1 METVDS
7 LSRARDGIP
16 SRDIKN
22 EAVDEKPVLEPNAVE
37 RYQINEIMKTYE
49 NIDYLM
55 ALVLVKSTETERA
68 AAMKLEKKTE
78 YKPMTTEIIKN
89 NISII

>member
-1 METVDS
+1 METVN
-7 LSRARDGIP
+7 

-37 RYQINEIMKTYE
+37 KYQIAEIMRMYP

-55 ALVLVKSTETERA
+55 ALVLIKSSETEIKE
-68 AAMKLEKKTE
+68 AMKLEPKPE
-78 YKPMTTEIIKN
+78 FKPMTTEIIKN
-89 NISII
+89 NITII